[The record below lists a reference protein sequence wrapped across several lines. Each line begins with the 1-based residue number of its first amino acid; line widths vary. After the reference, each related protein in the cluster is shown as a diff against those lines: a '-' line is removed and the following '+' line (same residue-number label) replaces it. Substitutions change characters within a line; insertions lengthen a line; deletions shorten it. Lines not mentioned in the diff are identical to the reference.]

1 MAGGGGSGSGASGG
15 TRPHP
20 GLQASTVLLFVV
32 GGVSLEEARAVRAEV
47 EAAMAAGGP
56 GAGAGAGAGADKQLP
71 RLLLGGTSL
80 LSPREVCRQL
90 LA

>member
-15 TRPHP
+15 ARPHP

-47 EAAMAAGGP
+47 EAAMAA
-56 GAGAGAGAGADKQLP
+56 AGAGAGVAPLQQQLP
-71 RLLLGGTSL
+71 RLLLGGTAL